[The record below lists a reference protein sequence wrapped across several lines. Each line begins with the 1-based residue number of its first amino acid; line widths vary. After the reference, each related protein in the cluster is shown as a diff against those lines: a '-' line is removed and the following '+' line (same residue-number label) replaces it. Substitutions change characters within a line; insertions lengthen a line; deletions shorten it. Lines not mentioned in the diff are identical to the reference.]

1 MTPPAFANRLIKWP
15 EPFRSVVYLGENP
28 SHPRRRKG
36 VTLAFSPAGVTA
48 VSSGFSA
55 WKHHIG
61 WDEVTELEFQG
72 ADEVKFTYDH
82 RIDVN
87 ATAAI
92 VGLSDGTAMVFEI
105 KSRRPSTLRST
116 MAPIMNAVKA
126 HRASIHDTDSFR
138 Y

>member
-1 MTPPAFANRLIKWP
+1 VFANRLIPWP
-15 EPFRSVVYLGENP
+15 EPFRSVIYLGENP

-61 WDEVTELEFQG
+61 WDEITELEFQG

-92 VGLSDGTAMVFEI
+92 VGLTDGTAMVFEI
-105 KSRRPSTLRST
+105 KGRRPATLRSS
-116 MAPIMNAVKA
+116 MAPIVNAVTA
-126 HRASIHDTDSFR
+126 YRASIHGTDSFQ